1 MFTIKSLKLKVIG
14 FWDQCFFR
22 QNSKYSGLIC
32 LDESGNEHLYS
43 YFELRQMMKKESA
56 NVQFSII
63 TDENGTV
70 QGVWSKK
77 YKRIIGFNC
86 EFEAGCV
93 DLMFE
98 SFSETKQS
106 VKGMYPV
113 VEDCDGDFATIG
125 ELEGASVLNK
135 IGEAL

>member
-1 MFTIKSLKLKVIG
+1 MFSFQLSHN
-14 FWDQCFFR
+14 Q
-22 QNSKYSGLIC
+22 
-32 LDESGNEHLYS
+32 LDIRPY
-43 YFELRQMMKKESA
+43 
-56 NVQFSII
+56 SII